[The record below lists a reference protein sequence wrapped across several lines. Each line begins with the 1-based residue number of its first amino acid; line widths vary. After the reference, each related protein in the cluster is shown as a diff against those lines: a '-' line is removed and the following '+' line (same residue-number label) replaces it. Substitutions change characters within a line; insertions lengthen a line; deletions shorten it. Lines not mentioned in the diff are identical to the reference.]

1 MKQEDVDSVLS
12 EDLKTSEVIISSF
25 SLSDLQTKLEEVE
38 HKLGLP
44 RYINDKKEYIS
55 LAKEHSLLSSQV
67 DSIKSF
73 IEEREWISLL
83 KEEGSVELEDAEK
96 FHKSVEKQQQQIL
109 LSEEDDHK
117 SAYVEIN
124 SGAGGDDACDFAE
137 SLMKMYLKW
146 AFKNGF
152 DYDILSQVDGDVA
165 GISSA
170 VLEIRGYNVYGMLKS
185 QVGVHRIKRISEFS
199 SKDKRETSFASVDVI
214 PIYEEG
220 SVEVKIQDKDIEI
233 QTFRAGGKGGQNVN
247 KVESAVRVIH
257 KPTGIAIVCR
267 TERDQIKNKKTA
279 LSMLQVRLNQLEQDK
294 IDAAQAEKE
303 ANKKDVSFG
312 HQSVTYST
320 SPLTYVKDERTGYQ
334 TFNVD
339 SVFAG
344 NIDEFIQEYLKW
356 LSTTKQQQSKKGV

>member
-1 MKQEDVDSVLS
+1 MKQEDMDSVLN
-12 EDLKTSEVIISSF
+12 EDLRTSETIISSF
-25 SLSDLQTKLEEVE
+25 SLSDLQVKLEEVE
-38 HKLGLP
+38 HNLGLP
-44 RYINDKKEYIS
+44 KYINDKTLYVP
-55 LAKEHSLLSSQV
+55 LAKQYANLTSQIE
-67 DSIKSF
+67 SIKKF
-73 IEEREWISLL
+73 VEERDWLL
-83 KEEGSVELEDAEK
+83 LCKEEKSLSLDDVIK
-96 FHKSVEKQQQQIL
+96 FHKSVQQQQQQIL
-109 LSEEDDHK
+109 LSGEDDHK

-146 AFKNGF
+146 AFKNNFEF
-152 DYDILSQVDGDVA
+152 DIISQVDGDVA

-185 QVGVHRIKRISEFS
+185 QIGVHRIKRISEFS

-267 TERDQIKNKKTA
+267 TERDQIKNKKNA
-279 LSMLQVRLNQLEQDK
+279 LAMLQVKLNQLEQEK
-294 IDAAQAEKE
+294 LDAAQAEKE

-312 HQSVTYST
+312 HQTITYST

-334 TFNVD
+334 TFDVNA
-339 SVFAG
+339 VFAG
-344 NIDEFIQEYLKW
+344 NIDDFIQEYLKW
-356 LSTTKQQQSKKGV
+356 NTKK

>member
-1 MKQEDVDSVLS
+1 MKQEDMDSVLN
-12 EDLKTSEVIISSF
+12 EDLRTSETIISSF
-25 SLSDLQTKLEEVE
+25 SLSDLQVKLEEVE
-38 HKLGLP
+38 HNLGLP
-44 RYINDKKEYIS
+44 KYINDKTLYVP
-55 LAKEHSLLSSQV
+55 LAKQYANLTSQIE
-67 DSIKSF
+67 SIKKF
-73 IEEREWISLL
+73 VEERDWLL
-83 KEEGSVELEDAEK
+83 LCKEEKSLSFDDVVK
-96 FHKSVEKQQQQIL
+96 FHKSVQQQQQQIL
-109 LSEEDDHK
+109 LSGEDDHK

-146 AFKNGF
+146 AFKNNFEF
-152 DYDILSQVDGDVA
+152 DIISQVDGDVA

-267 TERDQIKNKKTA
+267 TERDQIKNKKNA
-279 LSMLQVRLNQLEQDK
+279 LAMLQVKLNQLEQEK
-294 IDAAQAEKE
+294 LDAAQAEKE

-312 HQSVTYST
+312 HQTITYST

-334 TFNVD
+334 TFDVNA
-339 SVFAG
+339 VFAG
-344 NIDEFIQEYLKW
+344 NIDDFIQEYLKW
-356 LSTTKQQQSKKGV
+356 NTKK

>member
-1 MKQEDVDSVLS
+1 MKQEDIDSVLAQ
-12 EDLKTSEVIISSF
+12 DLKASEVIISSF
-25 SLSDLQTKLEEVE
+25 SLSDLQIKLEEIE

-44 RYINDKKEYIS
+44 KYINDKKEYIA
-55 LAKEHSLLSSQV
+55 LAKEHSMLSSQV
-67 DSIKSF
+67 ESIKSF
-73 IEEREWISLL
+73 IEEKEWISLL
-83 KEEGSVELEDAEK
+83 KEESSLSLEDVEK

-117 SAYVEIN
+117 SAYIEIN

-137 SLMKMYLKW
+137 TLMKMYLKW

-152 DYDILSQVDGDVA
+152 EYDILSQVDGDVA

-185 QVGVHRIKRISEFS
+185 QVGIHRIKRISEFS
-199 SKDKRETSFASVDVI
+199 AKDKRETSFASVDVI
-214 PIYEEG
+214 PIYEED
-220 SVEVKIQDKDIEI
+220 SIEVKIQDKDIEI

-279 LSMLQVRLNQLEQDK
+279 LSMLQARLNQLEQDK

-312 HQSVTYST
+312 HQTITYST

-334 TFNVD
+334 TFDVNA
-339 SVFAG
+339 VFSG
-344 NIDEFIQEYLKW
+344 DIDEFVQEYLKW
-356 LSTTKQQQSKKGV
+356 LSKSKQRNKL

>member
-1 MKQEDVDSVLS
+1 MKQEDMDSVLN
-12 EDLKTSEVIISSF
+12 EDLRTSETIISSF
-25 SLSDLQTKLEEVE
+25 SLSDLQVKLEEVE
-38 HKLGLP
+38 HNLGLP
-44 RYINDKKEYIS
+44 KYINDKTLYVP
-55 LAKEHSLLSSQV
+55 LAKQYANLTSQIE
-67 DSIKSF
+67 SIKKF
-73 IEEREWISLL
+73 VEERDWLL
-83 KEEGSVELEDAEK
+83 LCKEERSLSLDDVIK
-96 FHKSVEKQQQQIL
+96 FHKSVQQQQQQIL
-109 LSEEDDHK
+109 LSGEDDHK

-146 AFKNGF
+146 AFKNNFEF
-152 DYDILSQVDGDVA
+152 DIISQVDGDVA

-185 QVGVHRIKRISEFS
+185 QIGVHRIKRISEFS

-267 TERDQIKNKKTA
+267 TERDQIKNKKNA
-279 LSMLQVRLNQLEQDK
+279 LAMLQVKLNQLEQEK
-294 IDAAQAEKE
+294 LDAAQAEKE

-312 HQSVTYST
+312 HQTITYST

-334 TFNVD
+334 TFDVNA
-339 SVFAG
+339 VFAG
-344 NIDEFIQEYLKW
+344 NIDDFIQEYLKW
-356 LSTTKQQQSKKGV
+356 NTKK

>member
-1 MKQEDVDSVLS
+1 MKQEDMDSVLN
-12 EDLKTSEVIISSF
+12 EDLKTSEVIIASF
-25 SLSDLQTKLEEVE
+25 SLSDLQVKLEEVE
-38 HKLGLP
+38 HNLGLP
-44 RYINDKKEYIS
+44 KYINDKLLYVP
-55 LAKEHSLLSSQV
+55 LAKQYANLSFQIE
-67 DSIKSF
+67 SIKKF
-73 IEEREWISLL
+73 VEERDWLL
-83 KEEGSVELEDAEK
+83 LCKEEKSLSFDDVVK
-96 FHKSVEKQQQQIL
+96 FHKSVQHQQQQIL
-109 LSEEDDHK
+109 LSGEDDHK

-146 AFKNGF
+146 AFKNNFEF
-152 DYDILSQVDGDVA
+152 DIISQVDGDVA

-185 QVGVHRIKRISEFS
+185 QIGVHRIKRISEFS

-267 TERDQIKNKKTA
+267 TERDQIKNKKNA
-279 LSMLQVRLNQLEQDK
+279 LAMLQVKLNQLEQEK
-294 IDAAQAEKE
+294 LDAAQAEKE

-312 HQSVTYST
+312 HQTITYST

-334 TFNVD
+334 TFDVNA
-339 SVFAG
+339 VFAG
-344 NIDEFIQEYLKW
+344 NIDDFIQEYLKW
-356 LSTTKQQQSKKGV
+356 NTKK

>member
-1 MKQEDVDSVLS
+1 MKQEDMDSVLN
-12 EDLKTSEVIISSF
+12 EDLRTSETIISSF
-25 SLSDLQTKLEEVE
+25 SLSDLRVKLEEVE
-38 HKLGLP
+38 HNLGLP
-44 RYINDKKEYIS
+44 KYINDKTLYIP
-55 LAKEHSLLSSQV
+55 LAKQYANLTSQIE
-67 DSIKSF
+67 SIKKF
-73 IEEREWISLL
+73 VEERDWLL
-83 KEEGSVELEDAEK
+83 LCKEEKSLSLDDVIK
-96 FHKSVEKQQQQIL
+96 FHKSVQQQQQQIL
-109 LSEEDDHK
+109 LSGEDDHK

-146 AFKNGF
+146 AFKNNFEF
-152 DYDILSQVDGDVA
+152 DIISQVDGDVA

-185 QVGVHRIKRISEFS
+185 QIGVHRIKRISEFS

-267 TERDQIKNKKTA
+267 TERDQIKNKKNA
-279 LSMLQVRLNQLEQDK
+279 LAMLQVKLNQLEQEK
-294 IDAAQAEKE
+294 LDAAQAEKE

-312 HQSVTYST
+312 HQTITYST

-334 TFNVD
+334 TFDVNA
-339 SVFAG
+339 VFAG
-344 NIDEFIQEYLKW
+344 NI
-356 LSTTKQQQSKKGV
+356 S

>member
-1 MKQEDVDSVLS
+1 MKQEDMDSVLN
-12 EDLKTSEVIISSF
+12 EDLRTSETIISSF
-25 SLSDLQTKLEEVE
+25 SLSDLQVKLEEVE
-38 HKLGLP
+38 HNLGLP
-44 RYINDKKEYIS
+44 KYINDKTLYIP
-55 LAKEHSLLSSQV
+55 LAKQYANLTSQIE
-67 DSIKSF
+67 SIKKF
-73 IEEREWISLL
+73 VEERDWLL
-83 KEEGSVELEDAEK
+83 LCKEEKSLSLDDVVK
-96 FHKSVEKQQQQIL
+96 FHKSVQQQQQQIL
-109 LSEEDDHK
+109 LSGEDDHK

-146 AFKNGF
+146 AFKNNFEF
-152 DYDILSQVDGDVA
+152 DIISQVDGDVA

-185 QVGVHRIKRISEFS
+185 QIGVHRIKRISEFS
-199 SKDKRETSFASVDVI
+199 AKDKRETSFASVDVI

-267 TERDQIKNKKTA
+267 TERDQIKNKKNA
-279 LSMLQVRLNQLEQDK
+279 LAMLQVKLNQLEQEK
-294 IDAAQAEKE
+294 LDAAQAEKE

-312 HQSVTYST
+312 HQTITYST

-334 TFNVD
+334 TFDVNA
-339 SVFAG
+339 VFAG
-344 NIDEFIQEYLKW
+344 NIDDFIQEYLKW
-356 LSTTKQQQSKKGV
+356 NTKK

>member
-1 MKQEDVDSVLS
+1 MKQEDMDSVLN
-12 EDLKTSEVIISSF
+12 EDLRTSETIISSF
-25 SLSDLQTKLEEVE
+25 SLSDLQVKLEEVE
-38 HKLGLP
+38 HNLGLP
-44 RYINDKKEYIS
+44 KYINDKTLYIP
-55 LAKEHSLLSSQV
+55 LAKQYANLTSQIE
-67 DSIKSF
+67 SIKKF
-73 IEEREWISLL
+73 VEERDWLL
-83 KEEGSVELEDAEK
+83 LCKEEKSLSLDDVIK
-96 FHKSVEKQQQQIL
+96 FHKSVQQQQQQIL
-109 LSEEDDHK
+109 LSGEDDHK

-146 AFKNGF
+146 AFKNNFEF
-152 DYDILSQVDGDVA
+152 DIISQVDGDVA

-185 QVGVHRIKRISEFS
+185 QIGVHRIKRISEFS

-267 TERDQIKNKKTA
+267 TERDQIKNKKNA
-279 LSMLQVRLNQLEQDK
+279 LAMLQVKLNQLEQEK
-294 IDAAQAEKE
+294 LDAAQAEKE

-312 HQSVTYST
+312 HQTITYST

-334 TFNVD
+334 TFDVNA
-339 SVFAG
+339 VFAG
-344 NIDEFIQEYLKW
+344 NIDDFIQEYLKW
-356 LSTTKQQQSKKGV
+356 NTKK

>member
-1 MKQEDVDSVLS
+1 MKQEDMDSVLN
-12 EDLKTSEVIISSF
+12 EDLRTSETIISSF
-25 SLSDLQTKLEEVE
+25 SLSDLQVKLEEVE
-38 HKLGLP
+38 HNLGLP
-44 RYINDKKEYIS
+44 KYINDKTLYVP
-55 LAKEHSLLSSQV
+55 LAKQYANLTSQIE
-67 DSIKSF
+67 SIKKF
-73 IEEREWISLL
+73 VEERDWLL
-83 KEEGSVELEDAEK
+83 LCKEEKSLSLDDVVK
-96 FHKSVEKQQQQIL
+96 FHKSVQQQQQQIL
-109 LSEEDDHK
+109 LSGEDDHK

-146 AFKNGF
+146 AFKNNFEF
-152 DYDILSQVDGDVA
+152 DIISQVDGDVA

-267 TERDQIKNKKTA
+267 TERDQIKNKKNA
-279 LSMLQVRLNQLEQDK
+279 LAMLQVKLNQLEQEK
-294 IDAAQAEKE
+294 LDAAQAEKE

-312 HQSVTYST
+312 HQTITYST

-334 TFNVD
+334 TFDVNA
-339 SVFAG
+339 VFAG
-344 NIDEFIQEYLKW
+344 NIDDFIQEYLKW
-356 LSTTKQQQSKKGV
+356 NTKK